1 MTPFDWTAKD
11 LPGPRGR
18 TFVITG
24 ANSGIGLV
32 AARELGRAGARVVL
46 AVRDEARG
54 AAAAKSIPGSTE
66 VRRLD
71 LADLGSVHAFADGF
85 DGDLDVLINNAGVMA
100 TPESRTA
107 DGFEMQIGT
116 NHLGH

>member
-1 MTPFDWTAKD
+1 MDSQ
-11 LPGPRGR
+11 GPSQPSGR

-24 ANSGIGLV
+24 ANSGIGLA
-32 AARELGRAGARVVL
+32 AARELGRAGAHVVL

-71 LADLGSVHAFADGF
+71 LADLARYTRSPTASK
-85 DGDLDVLINNAGVMA
+85 A
-100 TPESRTA
+100 TSTC
-107 DGFEMQIGT
+107 
-116 NHLGH
+116 